1 MEINYNIDKQDVHS
15 MIVLIQFLNYKL
27 NKLCDKDTIECMN
40 KEMLETLNNY
50 VTDLNKLIINMPSKT
65 YLNNINLINE

>member
-1 MEINYNIDKQDVHS
+1 MEINYNIDKQDVQS

-27 NKLCDKDTIECMN
+27 NKLCDKDAIEYMH